1 MLQGLLPGAIHPRYL
16 LIGRE
21 ERVAPIPCLVHP
33 CLVHTL
39 SQLVQLA
46 CVSLLLD
53 CWWEEVRLA
62 VDELV
67 GQCLALELLGL
78 VHEVVALHFGLC

>member
-1 MLQGLLPGAIHPRYL
+1 M
-16 LIGRE
+16 
-21 ERVAPIPCLVHP
+21 
-33 CLVHTL
+33 
-39 SQLVQLA
+39 QLA